1 MTKQEKLKKSKLINL
16 LKNNNNTN
24 LDELLNNNNIS
35 TLILELLS
43 LDEFIEYNL
52 PLYRYSGDK
61 IKITKNNIKNLF
73 ERGYFN
79 DTDFF
84 EKKSDKEQN
93 IKMEILYYLYNEH
106 KKTIEEYIQ
115 NSNNVSEDIKKIIY
129 CLDEIKSNPNNV
141 SKYLHNDS
149 IVNKY
154 YLNYAFENGLVL
166 SNSNLNL
173 ASDCPIYTDYKFI
186 KKSINY
192 DYTNIIHA
200 NFDDR
205 KMKRLL
211 KIAKDNKFD
220 FSYDNL
226 SKFNKDCNAFSC
238 EEFMKEAIN
247 YDCNNIIYSKRVTNS
262 LIKYSI
268 EKGFDFSYDN
278 LEKLFDKSN
287 NIFDNRIF
295 MEKAIEN
302 DLDNICLY
310 SGVFLSENIINKIID
325 NFDFSYENLSKIY
338 EFNYNNYLF
347 LSKEIMQK
355 AIEFN
360 NDNIKFCILH
370 DYNFYKNEIIE
381 KKLKISP
388 EILQELGRILK
399 ESYMNLGEEKDL
411 IEANPNNIIMIACSY
426 RYEDDLKQYFEY
438 AVDNGVDLSYEKLR
452 FIPEFV
458 FDSMDDNNVK
468 KLIEKDVNNILLYKG
483 SSDEVFKYAV
493 EKGFKFT
500 RENLLKLGENS
511 KIFSIDAFKYAIE
524 EDVNNILLYKGSS
537 DEVFKYA
544 VEKGFK
550 FTRENLLKLGENSKI
565 FSIDAF
571 KYAIEEDVNNILLYK
586 GSSDEVFKYAMEKGF
601 KFTRENLLKL
611 GENSKIFSIDAFK
624 YAIEE
629 DVNNILLYKG
639 SSDEVFKYAIEKG
652 FILTYDN
659 LNSLA
664 SKDILLNSEML
675 MDIAIKH
682 DIKNLLEYNGNLLK
696 FNFLKEK
703 LKLSDNKNIEELI
716 KKYEKKYNEYSDIL
730 TNYSGDRLKFLLN
743 EETFNSFLEKI
754 GFNKDTFIQYN
765 FGVDYD
771 FLTDIIQ
778 ISKNS
783 ENLETFCSFINDMS
797 KYYDDNVFD
806 KSKMLIT
813 LLKNYNRY
821 PELCENIEKNNIDLS
836 DVQFSQLSK
845 LFKNKIEINNINISK
860 ISDLEKIDEILMD
873 KFQKNYDNSH
883 DISEKIDN
891 LCKIIFG
898 YSNQEIE
905 EMLQKYGNTAR
916 LKQLM
921 FDNRYDEKIK
931 SKIELYLGYTAAF
944 EMLLN
949 EKNIENL
956 DYLFE
961 NIKKNSDV
969 IFEINSLFEDYQEEM
984 RKLYAYETNENLT
997 KKDYIDD
1004 AYLETMIDKEKS
1016 EKYGVNVYDYSNK
1029 NYILLAHVM
1038 SGSESV
1044 DQIVNGLSK
1053 NGDSIQ
1059 NYICLSAISYI
1070 KQNYYYGGGKNI
1082 IFGYDTLPIEN
1093 FIVSSPNNMGSNRAI
1108 KRNDISTP
1116 NIKTKQYGVR
1126 DTSNTNGNS
1135 EYLCL
1140 REGLKPCC
1148 IILPNGREAT
1158 DEEISIAKE
1167 YGLYFVKT
1175 QEKDVSLKS
1184 SPEEIKYKSKTTI
1197 EKEKYDEMSSKIS
1210 QLQKLMSKKSP
1221 RKIAI
1226 FTDSHG
1232 LYEPTLEAL
1241 EDARKDGV
1249 TEIYSLGDNIGTGSN
1264 PGEVID
1270 LLEEYNVKSLKGNHE
1285 IYALDGIDS
1294 MSGHLSSDAMKEEA
1308 KKNSDWTKSKLTS
1321 EQIEEIRKCPEELEI
1336 EIGGKKVL
1344 LCHHTK
1350 DYNTGKE
1357 KYDTDKY
1364 DDVFQGHEHFE
1375 SGNKNIHTVRA
1386 VGMGYSSYDPKGI
1399 ASYIELVEKPD
1410 GNGYDIIKRTVNYS
1424 LERSKREIDESDA
1437 PSEDKEKI
1445 SNWIR

>member
-278 LEKLFDKSN
+278 LKKLFDKSN

-370 DYNFYKNEIIE
+370 DYNFYKNEFIE

-399 ESYMNLGEEKDL
+399 ESYMYLGEKKDL

-438 AVDNGVDLSYEKLR
+438 AVDNGFDLSYEKLR

-458 FDSMDDNNVK
+458 FDSMDDNNAK

-483 SSDEVFKYAV
+483 TSDEVFKYAV

-511 KIFSIDAFKYAIE
+511 I
-524 EDVNNILLYKGSS
+524 ILS
-537 DEVFKYA
+537 
-544 VEKGFK
+544 
-550 FTRENLLKLGENSKI
+550 TN
-565 FSIDAF
+565 
-571 KYAIEEDVNNILLYK
+571 
-586 GSSDEVFKYAMEKGF
+586 
-601 KFTRENLLKL
+601 
-611 GENSKIFSIDAFK
+611 AFK

-659 LNSLA
+659 INSLA
-664 SKDILLNSEML
+664 SKDILLNSETL
-675 MDIAIKH
+675 MDIAIKQ
-682 DIKNLLEYNGNLLK
+682 DVKNLLEYNGNLLK

-703 LKLSDNKNIEELI
+703 IKLSDNKNIEELI
-716 KKYEKKYNEYSDIL
+716 KKYEKKCNEYSDIL
-730 TNYSGDRLKFLLN
+730 TNYRGDRLKFLLN

-813 LLKNYNRY
+813 LLKNYNGY

-873 KFQKNYDNSH
+873 KFQKDYDNSS

-905 EMLQKYGNTAR
+905 GILQKYGNTAR

-1093 FIVSSPNNMGSNRAI
+1093 FIVSSPNNMGSNGEI

-1116 NIKTKQYGVR
+1116 NIENVQYGVR

-1148 IILPNGREAT
+1148 IILPNGRKAT

-1175 QEKDVSLKS
+1175 QEKNVSLKS

-1197 EKEKYDEMSSKIS
+1197 EKEKYDEVSSKIS

-1424 LERSKREIDESDA
+1424 LERSKREIEESDA

>member
-247 YDCNNIIYSKRVTNS
+247 YDCNNIIYSKRVKNS

-544 VEKGFK
+544 V
-550 FTRENLLKLGENSKI
+550 
-565 FSIDAF
+565 
-571 KYAIEEDVNNILLYK
+571 
-586 GSSDEVFKYAMEKGF
+586 EKGF

-1410 GNGYDIIKRTVNYS
+1410 GNGYDIIKRTVNY
-1424 LERSKREIDESDA
+1424 
-1437 PSEDKEKI
+1437 
-1445 SNWIR
+1445 

>member
-16 LKNNNNTN
+16 LKNNNNTD

-278 LEKLFDKSN
+278 LKKLFDKSN

-426 RYEDDLKQYFEY
+426 SYYEDDLKQYFEY
-438 AVDNGVDLSYEKLR
+438 AVDNGFDLSYEKLK
-452 FIPEFV
+452 FIPERV
-458 FDSMDDNNVK
+458 YNSMDDNNVK

-511 KIFSIDAFKYAIE
+511 EIF
-524 EDVNNILLYKGSS
+524 L
-537 DEVFKYA
+537 
-544 VEKGFK
+544 
-550 FTRENLLKLGENSKI
+550 
-565 FSIDAF
+565 
-571 KYAIEEDVNNILLYK
+571 
-586 GSSDEVFKYAMEKGF
+586 
-601 KFTRENLLKL
+601 
-611 GENSKIFSIDAFK
+611 IDAFK

-730 TNYSGDRLKFLLN
+730 TNYRGDRLKFLLN

-873 KFQKNYDNSH
+873 KFQKDYDNSS

-931 SKIELYLGYTAAF
+931 SKIELYLGYTTAF
-944 EMLLN
+944 EMLLS
-949 EKNIENL
+949 EKNVENL

-961 NIKKNSDV
+961 NIKKNSDI
-969 IFEINSLFEDYQEEM
+969 IFEINSLFENYQEEM

-997 KKDYIDD
+997 KKDYIDET
-1004 AYLETMIDKEKS
+1004 YLEIMIDKEKS

-1044 DQIVNGLSK
+1044 DQLVNGLSK
-1053 NGDSIQ
+1053 NGDQIQ

-1070 KQNYYYGGGKNI
+1070 KQNYYYDGGENI
-1082 IFGYDTLPIEN
+1082 IFGYETLPTEN
-1093 FIVSSPNNMGSNRAI
+1093 FIVSSPNNMGSNYKI
-1108 KRNDISTP
+1108 KRNNISTP

-1126 DTSNTNGNS
+1126 DTSNTDGNS

-1197 EKEKYDEMSSKIS
+1197 EKKKYDEMSSKIS

-1249 TEIYSLGDNIGTGSN
+1249 IEIYSLGDNIGTGSN

-1424 LERSKREIDESDA
+1424 LERSKREIEESDA

>member
-544 VEKGFK
+544 
-550 FTRENLLKLGENSKI
+550 
-565 FSIDAF
+565 
-571 KYAIEEDVNNILLYK
+571 
-586 GSSDEVFKYAMEKGF
+586 
-601 KFTRENLLKL
+601 
-611 GENSKIFSIDAFK
+611 
-624 YAIEE
+624 
-629 DVNNILLYKG
+629 
-639 SSDEVFKYAIEKG
+639 IEKG

-1016 EKYGVNVYDYSNK
+1016 KKYGVNVYDYSNK

-1386 VGMGYSSYDPKGI
+1386 VGM
-1399 ASYIELVEKPD
+1399 
-1410 GNGYDIIKRTVNYS
+1410 
-1424 LERSKREIDESDA
+1424 
-1437 PSEDKEKI
+1437 
-1445 SNWIR
+1445 

>member
-16 LKNNNNTN
+16 LKNNNNTD

-278 LEKLFDKSN
+278 LKKLFDKSN

-426 RYEDDLKQYFEY
+426 SYYEDDLKQYFEY
-438 AVDNGVDLSYEKLR
+438 AVDNGFDLSYEKLK
-452 FIPEFV
+452 FIPESV
-458 FDSMDDNNVK
+458 YNSMDDNNVK
-468 KLIEKDVNNILLYKG
+468 KLIEK
-483 SSDEVFKYAV
+483 
-493 EKGFKFT
+493 
-500 RENLLKLGENS
+500 
-511 KIFSIDAFKYAIE
+511 
-524 EDVNNILLYKGSS
+524 
-537 DEVFKYA
+537 
-544 VEKGFK
+544 
-550 FTRENLLKLGENSKI
+550 
-565 FSIDAF
+565 
-571 KYAIEEDVNNILLYK
+571 
-586 GSSDEVFKYAMEKGF
+586 
-601 KFTRENLLKL
+601 
-611 GENSKIFSIDAFK
+611 
-624 YAIEE
+624 

-659 LNSLA
+659 LNSLS

-696 FNFLKEK
+696 FKFLKEK

-730 TNYSGDRLKFLLN
+730 TNYRGDRLKFLLN

-873 KFQKNYDNSH
+873 KFQKDYDNSS

-905 EMLQKYGNTAR
+905 EILQKYGNTAR

-969 IFEINSLFEDYQEEM
+969 IFEINSLFEDYKEEM

-1116 NIKTKQYGVR
+1116 NIENVQYGVR

-1148 IILPNGREAT
+1148 IILPNGRKAT

-1175 QEKDVSLKS
+1175 QEKNASLKS
-1184 SPEEIKYKSKTTI
+1184 SPEEIKYKSKSTI

-1210 QLQKLMSKKSP
+1210 QLQKMMGKKLP

-1249 TEIYSLGDNIGTGSN
+1249 IEIYSLGDNIGTGSN

-1424 LERSKREIDESDA
+1424 LERSKREIEESDA

>member
-544 VEKGFK
+544 
-550 FTRENLLKLGENSKI
+550 
-565 FSIDAF
+565 
-571 KYAIEEDVNNILLYK
+571 
-586 GSSDEVFKYAMEKGF
+586 
-601 KFTRENLLKL
+601 
-611 GENSKIFSIDAFK
+611 
-624 YAIEE
+624 
-629 DVNNILLYKG
+629 
-639 SSDEVFKYAIEKG
+639 IEKG

-860 ISDLEKIDEILMD
+860 ISDLEKNDEILMD

-1059 NYICLSAISYI
+1059 NYIYLSAISYI

>member
-278 LEKLFDKSN
+278 LKKLFDKSN

-325 NFDFSYENLSKIY
+325 TFDFSYENLSKIY

-388 EILQELGRILK
+388 EILQELGRISK
-399 ESYMNLGEEKDL
+399 ESYMDLGEKKDL

-438 AVDNGVDLSYEKLR
+438 AVDNGFDLSYEKLR

-458 FDSMDDNNVK
+458 FDSMDDNNAK
-468 KLIEKDVNNILLYKG
+468 KLIEKNVNNILLYKG
-483 SSDEVFKYAV
+483 SSDEVFKYA
-493 EKGFKFT
+493 
-500 RENLLKLGENS
+500 
-511 KIFSIDAFKYAIE
+511 I
-524 EDVNNILLYKGSS
+524 
-537 DEVFKYA
+537 
-544 VEKGFK
+544 EKGFK

-601 KFTRENLLKL
+601 
-611 GENSKIFSIDAFK
+611 
-624 YAIEE
+624 
-629 DVNNILLYKG
+629 
-639 SSDEVFKYAIEKG
+639 
-652 FILTYDN
+652 ILTYDN

-696 FNFLKEK
+696 FKFLKEK

-730 TNYSGDRLKFLLN
+730 TNYRGDILKFLLK

-860 ISDLEKIDEILMD
+860 ISDLEKIDEILID
-873 KFQKNYDNSH
+873 KIQKDYDNSS

-905 EMLQKYGNTAR
+905 GILQKYGNTAR

-1197 EKEKYDEMSSKIS
+1197 EKEKYYEMSSKIS

>member
-586 GSSDEVFKYAMEKGF
+586 GSSDEVFKYA
-601 KFTRENLLKL
+601 
-611 GENSKIFSIDAFK
+611 
-624 YAIEE
+624 
-629 DVNNILLYKG
+629 
-639 SSDEVFKYAIEKG
+639 IEKG

-771 FLTDIIQ
+771 FFTDIIQ

-1294 MSGHLSSDAMKEEA
+1294 MSGHLSSYAMKEEA

>member
-586 GSSDEVFKYAMEKGF
+586 GSSDEVFKYA
-601 KFTRENLLKL
+601 
-611 GENSKIFSIDAFK
+611 
-624 YAIEE
+624 
-629 DVNNILLYKG
+629 
-639 SSDEVFKYAIEKG
+639 IEKG

-1016 EKYGVNVYDYSNK
+1016 KKYGVNVYDYSNK

-1386 VGMGYSSYDPKGI
+1386 VGM
-1399 ASYIELVEKPD
+1399 
-1410 GNGYDIIKRTVNYS
+1410 
-1424 LERSKREIDESDA
+1424 
-1437 PSEDKEKI
+1437 
-1445 SNWIR
+1445 

>member
-493 EKGFKFT
+493 
-500 RENLLKLGENS
+500 
-511 KIFSIDAFKYAIE
+511 
-524 EDVNNILLYKGSS
+524 
-537 DEVFKYA
+537 
-544 VEKGFK
+544 
-550 FTRENLLKLGENSKI
+550 
-565 FSIDAF
+565 
-571 KYAIEEDVNNILLYK
+571 
-586 GSSDEVFKYAMEKGF
+586 EKGF

-1184 SPEEIKYKSKTTI
+1184 SPEEIKYN
-1197 EKEKYDEMSSKIS
+1197 
-1210 QLQKLMSKKSP
+1210 QK
-1221 RKIAI
+1221 R
-1226 FTDSHG
+1226 
-1232 LYEPTLEAL
+1232 
-1241 EDARKDGV
+1241 
-1249 TEIYSLGDNIGTGSN
+1249 
-1264 PGEVID
+1264 
-1270 LLEEYNVKSLKGNHE
+1270 
-1285 IYALDGIDS
+1285 
-1294 MSGHLSSDAMKEEA
+1294 
-1308 KKNSDWTKSKLTS
+1308 
-1321 EQIEEIRKCPEELEI
+1321 Q
-1336 EIGGKKVL
+1336 
-1344 LCHHTK
+1344 
-1350 DYNTGKE
+1350 
-1357 KYDTDKY
+1357 
-1364 DDVFQGHEHFE
+1364 
-1375 SGNKNIHTVRA
+1375 
-1386 VGMGYSSYDPKGI
+1386 
-1399 ASYIELVEKPD
+1399 
-1410 GNGYDIIKRTVNYS
+1410 
-1424 LERSKREIDESDA
+1424 SKRKNMTKCH
-1437 PSEDKEKI
+1437 PK
-1445 SNWIR
+1445 

>member
-544 VEKGFK
+544 
-550 FTRENLLKLGENSKI
+550 
-565 FSIDAF
+565 
-571 KYAIEEDVNNILLYK
+571 
-586 GSSDEVFKYAMEKGF
+586 MEKGF

-905 EMLQKYGNTAR
+905 EILQKYGNTAR

-1210 QLQKLMSKKSP
+1210 QLQKMMGKKLP

-1424 LERSKREIDESDA
+1424 LERSKREIEESDA

>member
-483 SSDEVFKYAV
+483 SSDEVFKYA
-493 EKGFKFT
+493 
-500 RENLLKLGENS
+500 
-511 KIFSIDAFKYAIE
+511 
-524 EDVNNILLYKGSS
+524 
-537 DEVFKYA
+537 
-544 VEKGFK
+544 
-550 FTRENLLKLGENSKI
+550 
-565 FSIDAF
+565 
-571 KYAIEEDVNNILLYK
+571 
-586 GSSDEVFKYAMEKGF
+586 
-601 KFTRENLLKL
+601 
-611 GENSKIFSIDAFK
+611 
-624 YAIEE
+624 
-629 DVNNILLYKG
+629 
-639 SSDEVFKYAIEKG
+639 IEKG

-813 LLKNYNRY
+813 LLKDYNRY

-1386 VGMGYSSYDPKGI
+1386 VGMGYSPNDSKGI

-1424 LERSKREIDESDA
+1424 LERSKREIEESDA

>member
-1 MTKQEKLKKSKLINL
+1 M
-16 LKNNNNTN
+16 
-24 LDELLNNNNIS
+24 
-35 TLILELLS
+35 
-43 LDEFIEYNL
+43 
-52 PLYRYSGDK
+52 YRYSGDK

-493 EKGFKFT
+493 
-500 RENLLKLGENS
+500 
-511 KIFSIDAFKYAIE
+511 
-524 EDVNNILLYKGSS
+524 
-537 DEVFKYA
+537 
-544 VEKGFK
+544 
-550 FTRENLLKLGENSKI
+550 
-565 FSIDAF
+565 
-571 KYAIEEDVNNILLYK
+571 
-586 GSSDEVFKYAMEKGF
+586 EKGF

-1184 SPEEIKYKSKTTI
+1184 SPEEIKYKSKATI

>member
-16 LKNNNNTN
+16 LKNNNNKD
-24 LDELLNNNNIS
+24 LDKLLNSNDLYS
-35 TLILELLS
+35 CLYLLS

-52 PLYRYSGDK
+52 PLNKYIGNK
-61 IKITKNNIKNLF
+61 IKITRNNIKNLF

-79 DTDFF
+79 DTDLF

-115 NSNNVSEDIKKIIY
+115 NSNNVSENIKKIIY

-226 SKFNKDCNAFSC
+226 SKFDKDCNAFSC

-247 YDCNNIIYSKRVTNS
+247 YDCNNIIYSKRATNS

-278 LEKLFDKSN
+278 LKKLFDKSN

-302 DLDNICLY
+302 DLNNICLY
-310 SGVFLSENIINKIID
+310 SGSVLSENIINKIID

-360 NDNIKFCILH
+360 NDNIKFCILN

-381 KKLKISP
+381 KNLKISP
-388 EILQELGRILK
+388 EILQELGRISK
-399 ESYMNLGEEKDL
+399 ESYVGLGEKKDL

-438 AVDNGVDLSYEKLR
+438 AVDNGFDLSYEKLR

-458 FDSMDDNNVK
+458 FDSMDDNNAK

-483 SSDEVFKYAV
+483 TNNDILKYAI

-500 RENLLKLGENS
+500 KENLLNAGENS
-511 KIFSIDAFKYAIE
+511 IIFST
-524 EDVNNILLYKGSS
+524 N
-537 DEVFKYA
+537 
-544 VEKGFK
+544 
-550 FTRENLLKLGENSKI
+550 
-565 FSIDAF
+565 
-571 KYAIEEDVNNILLYK
+571 
-586 GSSDEVFKYAMEKGF
+586 
-601 KFTRENLLKL
+601 
-611 GENSKIFSIDAFK
+611 AFK

-659 LNSLA
+659 INSLA
-664 SKDILLNSEML
+664 SKDILLNSETL
-675 MDIAIKH
+675 MDIAIKQ
-682 DIKNLLEYNGNLLK
+682 DVKNLLEYNGNLLK

-703 LKLSDNKNIEELI
+703 IKLSDNENIEELI
-716 KKYEKKYNEYSDIL
+716 KKYENIYYEKVYYEYSDIL
-730 TNYSGDRLKFLLN
+730 NNYKGDRLKFLLN

-754 GFNKDTFIQYN
+754 SFNKDTFIQYN

-778 ISKNS
+778 ISNNS
-783 ENLETFCSFINDMS
+783 EKLEIFCSFINDMS
-797 KYYDDNVFD
+797 KYYDNNVFD
-806 KSKMLIT
+806 RSKMLIT

-821 PELCENIEKNNIDLS
+821 PELCENIEKNNVDLT
-836 DVQFSQLSK
+836 DVQFSQLTK
-845 LFKNKIEINNINISK
+845 LFKSKMDFNGINVSE
-860 ISDLEKIDEILMD
+860 ISDLEKVDEILMD
-873 KFQKNYDNSH
+873 KFQKNYDNSR

-931 SKIELYLGYTAAF
+931 SKIELYLGYTTAF
-944 EMLLN
+944 EMLLS
-949 EKNIENL
+949 EKNVENL

-961 NIKKNSDV
+961 NIKKNSDI
-969 IFEINSLFEDYQEEM
+969 IFEINSLFENYQEEM

-997 KKDYIDD
+997 KKDYIDET
-1004 AYLETMIDKEKS
+1004 YLEIMIDKEKS

-1044 DQIVNGLSK
+1044 DQLVNGLSK

-1070 KQNYYYGGGKNI
+1070 KQNYYYGGEKNI

-1093 FIVSSPNNMGSNRAI
+1093 FIVSSPNNMSSNSAI

-1308 KKNSDWTKSKLTS
+1308 KKNSDWTRSKLTS

-1350 DYNTGKE
+1350 DYNTGEE
-1357 KYDTDKY
+1357 KYDTNKY

-1386 VGMGYSSYDPKGI
+1386 VGMGYSPNDPKGI

-1437 PSEDKEKI
+1437 PSEDKEKV

>member
-278 LEKLFDKSN
+278 LKKLFDKSN

-399 ESYMNLGEEKDL
+399 ESYMYLGEKKDL

-438 AVDNGVDLSYEKLR
+438 AVDNGFDLSYEKLR

-458 FDSMDDNNVK
+458 FDSMDDNNAK

-483 SSDEVFKYAV
+483 TSDEVFKYAV

-511 KIFSIDAFKYAIE
+511 I
-524 EDVNNILLYKGSS
+524 ILS
-537 DEVFKYA
+537 
-544 VEKGFK
+544 
-550 FTRENLLKLGENSKI
+550 TN
-565 FSIDAF
+565 
-571 KYAIEEDVNNILLYK
+571 
-586 GSSDEVFKYAMEKGF
+586 
-601 KFTRENLLKL
+601 
-611 GENSKIFSIDAFK
+611 AFK

-659 LNSLA
+659 INSLA
-664 SKDILLNSEML
+664 SKDILLNSETL
-675 MDIAIKH
+675 MDIAIKQ
-682 DIKNLLEYNGNLLK
+682 DVKNLLEYNGNLLK

-730 TNYSGDRLKFLLN
+730 TNYRGDRLKFLLN

-813 LLKNYNRY
+813 LLKNYNGY

-873 KFQKNYDNSH
+873 KFQKDYDNSS

-905 EMLQKYGNTAR
+905 GILQKYGNTAR

>member
-483 SSDEVFKYAV
+483 SSDEVFKYA
-493 EKGFKFT
+493 
-500 RENLLKLGENS
+500 
-511 KIFSIDAFKYAIE
+511 
-524 EDVNNILLYKGSS
+524 
-537 DEVFKYA
+537 
-544 VEKGFK
+544 
-550 FTRENLLKLGENSKI
+550 
-565 FSIDAF
+565 
-571 KYAIEEDVNNILLYK
+571 
-586 GSSDEVFKYAMEKGF
+586 MEKGF

-873 KFQKNYDNSH
+873 KFQKIYDNSH

>member
-16 LKNNNNTN
+16 LKNNNNTD

-338 EFNYNNYLF
+338 EFDSYNYLF

-544 VEKGFK
+544 
-550 FTRENLLKLGENSKI
+550 
-565 FSIDAF
+565 
-571 KYAIEEDVNNILLYK
+571 
-586 GSSDEVFKYAMEKGF
+586 
-601 KFTRENLLKL
+601 
-611 GENSKIFSIDAFK
+611 
-624 YAIEE
+624 
-629 DVNNILLYKG
+629 
-639 SSDEVFKYAIEKG
+639 IEKG

-659 LNSLA
+659 INSLA
-664 SKDILLNSEML
+664 SKDILLNSETL
-675 MDIAIKH
+675 MYIAIKQ
-682 DIKNLLEYNGNLLK
+682 DVKNLLEYNGNLLK

-703 LKLSDNKNIEELI
+703 IKLSDNENIEELI
-716 KKYEKKYNEYSDIL
+716 KKYENIYYEKVYYEYSDIL
-730 TNYSGDRLKFLLN
+730 NNYKGDRLKFLLN

>member
-16 LKNNNNTN
+16 LKNNNNTD

-278 LEKLFDKSN
+278 LKKLFDKSN

-426 RYEDDLKQYFEY
+426 SYYEDDLKQYFEY
-438 AVDNGVDLSYEKLR
+438 AVDNGFDLSYEKLK
-452 FIPEFV
+452 FIPERV
-458 FDSMDDNNVK
+458 YNSMDDNNVK
-468 KLIEKDVNNILLYKG
+468 KLIEK
-483 SSDEVFKYAV
+483 
-493 EKGFKFT
+493 
-500 RENLLKLGENS
+500 
-511 KIFSIDAFKYAIE
+511 
-524 EDVNNILLYKGSS
+524 
-537 DEVFKYA
+537 
-544 VEKGFK
+544 
-550 FTRENLLKLGENSKI
+550 
-565 FSIDAF
+565 
-571 KYAIEEDVNNILLYK
+571 DVNNILLYK

-611 GENSKIFSIDAFK
+611 GENSIIFSTNAFK

-659 LNSLA
+659 INSLA
-664 SKDILLNSEML
+664 SKDILLNSETL
-675 MDIAIKH
+675 MDIAIKQ
-682 DIKNLLEYNGNLLK
+682 DVKNLLEYNGNLLK
-696 FNFLKEK
+696 FKFLKEK
-703 LKLSDNKNIEELI
+703 IKLSDNENIEELI
-716 KKYEKKYNEYSDIL
+716 KKYENIYYEKVYYEYSDIL
-730 TNYSGDRLKFLLN
+730 NNYKGDRLKFLLN

-754 GFNKDTFIQYN
+754 DFNKDTFIQYN

-873 KFQKNYDNSH
+873 KFQKDYDNSS

-905 EMLQKYGNTAR
+905 GILQKYGNTAR

-969 IFEINSLFEDYQEEM
+969 IFEINSLFEDYKEEM

>member
-16 LKNNNNTN
+16 LKNNNNTD

-468 KLIEKDVNNILLYKG
+468 KLIEK
-483 SSDEVFKYAV
+483 
-493 EKGFKFT
+493 
-500 RENLLKLGENS
+500 
-511 KIFSIDAFKYAIE
+511 
-524 EDVNNILLYKGSS
+524 
-537 DEVFKYA
+537 
-544 VEKGFK
+544 
-550 FTRENLLKLGENSKI
+550 
-565 FSIDAF
+565 
-571 KYAIEEDVNNILLYK
+571 
-586 GSSDEVFKYAMEKGF
+586 
-601 KFTRENLLKL
+601 
-611 GENSKIFSIDAFK
+611 
-624 YAIEE
+624 

-1249 TEIYSLGDNIGTGSN
+1249 TEIYSLSDNIGTGSN

-1336 EIGGKKVL
+1336 EIGEKKVL

-1386 VGMGYSSYDPKGI
+1386 VGMGYSPNDSKGI

-1424 LERSKREIDESDA
+1424 LERSKREIEESDA

>member
-278 LEKLFDKSN
+278 LKKLFDKSN

-325 NFDFSYENLSKIY
+325 TFDFSYENLSKIY

-388 EILQELGRILK
+388 EILQELGRISK
-399 ESYMNLGEEKDL
+399 ESYMDLGEKKDL

-438 AVDNGVDLSYEKLR
+438 AVDNGFDLSYEKLR

-458 FDSMDDNNVK
+458 FDSMDDNNAK
-468 KLIEKDVNNILLYKG
+468 KLIEKNDNNILLYKG
-483 SSDEVFKYAV
+483 SSDEVFKYA
-493 EKGFKFT
+493 
-500 RENLLKLGENS
+500 
-511 KIFSIDAFKYAIE
+511 I
-524 EDVNNILLYKGSS
+524 
-537 DEVFKYA
+537 
-544 VEKGFK
+544 EKGFK

-601 KFTRENLLKL
+601 
-611 GENSKIFSIDAFK
+611 
-624 YAIEE
+624 
-629 DVNNILLYKG
+629 
-639 SSDEVFKYAIEKG
+639 
-652 FILTYDN
+652 ILTYDN

-696 FNFLKEK
+696 FKFLKEK

-730 TNYSGDRLKFLLN
+730 TNYRGDRLKFLLN

-860 ISDLEKIDEILMD
+860 ISDLEKIDEILID
-873 KFQKNYDNSH
+873 KIQKDYDNSS

-905 EMLQKYGNTAR
+905 GILQKYGNTAR

-1197 EKEKYDEMSSKIS
+1197 EKEKYYEMSSKIS

>member
-247 YDCNNIIYSKRVTNS
+247 YDCNNIIYSKRVKNS

-468 KLIEKDVNNILLYKG
+468 KLIEK
-483 SSDEVFKYAV
+483 
-493 EKGFKFT
+493 
-500 RENLLKLGENS
+500 
-511 KIFSIDAFKYAIE
+511 
-524 EDVNNILLYKGSS
+524 DVNNILLYKGSS

>member
-226 SKFNKDCNAFSC
+226 SKFDKDCNAFLC

-247 YDCNNIIYSKRVTNS
+247 YDCNNIIYSKRATNS
-262 LIKYSI
+262 LIRYSI

-278 LEKLFDKSN
+278 LKKLFDKSN

-426 RYEDDLKQYFEY
+426 SYYEDDLKQYFEY
-438 AVDNGVDLSYEKLR
+438 AVDNGFDLSYEKLK
-452 FIPEFV
+452 FIPESV
-458 FDSMDDNNVK
+458 YNSMDDNNVK

-511 KIFSIDAFKYAIE
+511 KIFLIDAFKYAIE
-524 EDVNNILLYKGSS
+524 EDVNNILLYKGAS

-565 FSIDAF
+565 FLIDAF

-586 GSSDEVFKYAMEKGF
+586 GA
-601 KFTRENLLKL
+601 
-611 GENSKIFSIDAFK
+611 
-624 YAIEE
+624 
-629 DVNNILLYKG
+629 
-639 SSDEVFKYAIEKG
+639 SDEVFKYAIEKG

-659 LNSLA
+659 LNSLS

-696 FNFLKEK
+696 FKFLKEK

-730 TNYSGDRLKFLLN
+730 TNYRGDRLKFLLN

-765 FGVDYD
+765 FEVDYD

-873 KFQKNYDNSH
+873 KFQKDYDNSS

-905 EMLQKYGNTAR
+905 GILQKYGNTAR

-969 IFEINSLFEDYQEEM
+969 IFEINSLFEDYKEEM

-1210 QLQKLMSKKSP
+1210 QLQKMMGKKLP

-1294 MSGHLSSDAMKEEA
+1294 MSGHLSSYAMKEEA

>member
-493 EKGFKFT
+493 EKGFK
-500 RENLLKLGENS
+500 S
-511 KIFSIDAFKYAIE
+511 
-524 EDVNNILLYKGSS
+524 
-537 DEVFKYA
+537 
-544 VEKGFK
+544 
-550 FTRENLLKLGENSKI
+550 TRENLLKLGENSKI

-1294 MSGHLSSDAMKEEA
+1294 MSGHLSSYAMKEEA

>member
-544 VEKGFK
+544 
-550 FTRENLLKLGENSKI
+550 
-565 FSIDAF
+565 
-571 KYAIEEDVNNILLYK
+571 
-586 GSSDEVFKYAMEKGF
+586 
-601 KFTRENLLKL
+601 
-611 GENSKIFSIDAFK
+611 
-624 YAIEE
+624 
-629 DVNNILLYKG
+629 
-639 SSDEVFKYAIEKG
+639 IEKG

-873 KFQKNYDNSH
+873 KFQKIYDNSH

>member
-338 EFNYNNYLF
+338 EFNYNNCLF

-360 NDNIKFCILH
+360 NDNIKFCILY

-426 RYEDDLKQYFEY
+426 SYYEDDLKQYFEY
-438 AVDNGVDLSYEKLR
+438 AVDNGFDLSYEKLK
-452 FIPEFV
+452 FIPERV
-458 FDSMDDNNVK
+458 YNSMDDNNVK

-483 SSDEVFKYAV
+483 SSDEVF
-493 EKGFKFT
+493 E
-500 RENLLKLGENS
+500 
-511 KIFSIDAFKYAIE
+511 
-524 EDVNNILLYKGSS
+524 
-537 DEVFKYA
+537 
-544 VEKGFK
+544 
-550 FTRENLLKLGENSKI
+550 
-565 FSIDAF
+565 
-571 KYAIEEDVNNILLYK
+571 
-586 GSSDEVFKYAMEKGF
+586 YAMEKGF

-611 GENSKIFSIDAFK
+611 GENSIIFSTNAFK

-659 LNSLA
+659 INSLA

-703 LKLSDNKNIEELI
+703 IKLSDNKNIEELI
-716 KKYEKKYNEYSDIL
+716 KKYEKKCNEYSDIL
-730 TNYSGDRLKFLLN
+730 TNYRGDRLKFLLN

-873 KFQKNYDNSH
+873 KFQKDYDNSS

-905 EMLQKYGNTAR
+905 GILQKYGNTAR

-931 SKIELYLGYTAAF
+931 LKIELYLGYTAAF

-1210 QLQKLMSKKSP
+1210 QLQKLMSKKSS

>member
-278 LEKLFDKSN
+278 LKKLFDKSN

-325 NFDFSYENLSKIY
+325 TFDFSYENLSKIY

-388 EILQELGRILK
+388 EILQELGRISK
-399 ESYMNLGEEKDL
+399 ESYMDLGEKKDL

-438 AVDNGVDLSYEKLR
+438 AVDNGFDLSYEKLR

-458 FDSMDDNNVK
+458 FDSMDDNNAK
-468 KLIEKDVNNILLYKG
+468 KLIEKNVNNILLYKG
-483 SSDEVFKYAV
+483 SSDEVFKYA
-493 EKGFKFT
+493 
-500 RENLLKLGENS
+500 
-511 KIFSIDAFKYAIE
+511 I
-524 EDVNNILLYKGSS
+524 
-537 DEVFKYA
+537 
-544 VEKGFK
+544 EKGFK

-601 KFTRENLLKL
+601 
-611 GENSKIFSIDAFK
+611 
-624 YAIEE
+624 
-629 DVNNILLYKG
+629 
-639 SSDEVFKYAIEKG
+639 
-652 FILTYDN
+652 ILTYDN

-696 FNFLKEK
+696 FKFLKEK

-730 TNYSGDRLKFLLN
+730 TNYRGDRLKFLLN

-860 ISDLEKIDEILMD
+860 ISDLEKIDEILID
-873 KFQKNYDNSH
+873 KIQKDYDNSS

-905 EMLQKYGNTAR
+905 GILQKYGNTAR

-1197 EKEKYDEMSSKIS
+1197 EKEKYYEMSSKIS

>member
-1 MTKQEKLKKSKLINL
+1 
-16 LKNNNNTN
+16 
-24 LDELLNNNNIS
+24 
-35 TLILELLS
+35 
-43 LDEFIEYNL
+43 
-52 PLYRYSGDK
+52 
-61 IKITKNNIKNLF
+61 
-73 ERGYFN
+73 
-79 DTDFF
+79 
-84 EKKSDKEQN
+84 
-93 IKMEILYYLYNEH
+93 
-106 KKTIEEYIQ
+106 
-115 NSNNVSEDIKKIIY
+115 
-129 CLDEIKSNPNNV
+129 
-141 SKYLHNDS
+141 
-149 IVNKY
+149 
-154 YLNYAFENGLVL
+154 
-166 SNSNLNL
+166 
-173 ASDCPIYTDYKFI
+173 
-186 KKSINY
+186 
-192 DYTNIIHA
+192 
-200 NFDDR
+200 
-205 KMKRLL
+205 
-211 KIAKDNKFD
+211 
-220 FSYDNL
+220 
-226 SKFNKDCNAFSC
+226 
-238 EEFMKEAIN
+238 
-247 YDCNNIIYSKRVTNS
+247 
-262 LIKYSI
+262 
-268 EKGFDFSYDN
+268 
-278 LEKLFDKSN
+278 
-287 NIFDNRIF
+287 
-295 MEKAIEN
+295 
-302 DLDNICLY
+302 
-310 SGVFLSENIINKIID
+310 
-325 NFDFSYENLSKIY
+325 
-338 EFNYNNYLF
+338 
-347 LSKEIMQK
+347 
-355 AIEFN
+355 
-360 NDNIKFCILH
+360 
-370 DYNFYKNEIIE
+370 
-381 KKLKISP
+381 
-388 EILQELGRILK
+388 
-399 ESYMNLGEEKDL
+399 
-411 IEANPNNIIMIACSY
+411 
-426 RYEDDLKQYFEY
+426 
-438 AVDNGVDLSYEKLR
+438 
-452 FIPEFV
+452 
-458 FDSMDDNNVK
+458 
-468 KLIEKDVNNILLYKG
+468 
-483 SSDEVFKYAV
+483 
-493 EKGFKFT
+493 
-500 RENLLKLGENS
+500 
-511 KIFSIDAFKYAIE
+511 
-524 EDVNNILLYKGSS
+524 
-537 DEVFKYA
+537 
-544 VEKGFK
+544 
-550 FTRENLLKLGENSKI
+550 
-565 FSIDAF
+565 
-571 KYAIEEDVNNILLYK
+571 
-586 GSSDEVFKYAMEKGF
+586 
-601 KFTRENLLKL
+601 
-611 GENSKIFSIDAFK
+611 
-624 YAIEE
+624 
-629 DVNNILLYKG
+629 
-639 SSDEVFKYAIEKG
+639 
-652 FILTYDN
+652 
-659 LNSLA
+659 
-664 SKDILLNSEML
+664 

-696 FNFLKEK
+696 FKFLKEK

-730 TNYSGDRLKFLLN
+730 TNYRGDRLKFLLN

-873 KFQKNYDNSH
+873 KFQKDYDNSS

-905 EMLQKYGNTAR
+905 EILQKYGNTAR

-931 SKIELYLGYTAAF
+931 SRIELYLGYTAAF

-1029 NYILLAHVM
+1029 NYILLVHVM

-1044 DQIVNGLSK
+1044 DQLVNGLSK
-1053 NGDSIQ
+1053 NGDQIQ

-1070 KQNYYYGGGKNI
+1070 KQNYYYDGGENI
-1082 IFGYDTLPIEN
+1082 IFGYETLPTEN
-1093 FIVSSPNNMGSNRAI
+1093 FIVSSPNNMGSNYKI
-1108 KRNDISTP
+1108 KRNNISTP

-1126 DTSNTNGNS
+1126 DTSNTDGNS

-1197 EKEKYDEMSSKIS
+1197 EKKKYDEMSSKIS

-1375 SGNKNIHTVRA
+1375 NGNKNIHTVRA
-1386 VGMGYSSYDPKGI
+1386 VGMGYSTYDPKGI

-1437 PSEDKEKI
+1437 PSEDKEKV

>member
-544 VEKGFK
+544 
-550 FTRENLLKLGENSKI
+550 
-565 FSIDAF
+565 
-571 KYAIEEDVNNILLYK
+571 
-586 GSSDEVFKYAMEKGF
+586 
-601 KFTRENLLKL
+601 
-611 GENSKIFSIDAFK
+611 
-624 YAIEE
+624 
-629 DVNNILLYKG
+629 
-639 SSDEVFKYAIEKG
+639 IEKG

-860 ISDLEKIDEILMD
+860 ISDLEKNDEILMD

>member
-278 LEKLFDKSN
+278 LKKLFDKSN

-370 DYNFYKNEIIE
+370 DYNFYKNEFIE

-399 ESYMNLGEEKDL
+399 ESYMYLGEKKDL

-511 KIFSIDAFKYAIE
+511 I
-524 EDVNNILLYKGSS
+524 ILS
-537 DEVFKYA
+537 
-544 VEKGFK
+544 
-550 FTRENLLKLGENSKI
+550 TN
-565 FSIDAF
+565 
-571 KYAIEEDVNNILLYK
+571 
-586 GSSDEVFKYAMEKGF
+586 
-601 KFTRENLLKL
+601 
-611 GENSKIFSIDAFK
+611 AFK

-659 LNSLA
+659 INSLA
-664 SKDILLNSEML
+664 SKDILLNSETL
-675 MDIAIKH
+675 MDIAIKQ
-682 DIKNLLEYNGNLLK
+682 DVKNLLEYNGNLLK

-703 LKLSDNKNIEELI
+703 IKLSDNKNIEELI
-716 KKYEKKYNEYSDIL
+716 KKYEKKCNEYSDIL
-730 TNYSGDRLKFLLN
+730 TNYRGDRLKFLLN

-813 LLKNYNRY
+813 LLKNYNGY

-873 KFQKNYDNSH
+873 KFQKIYDNSH

-905 EMLQKYGNTAR
+905 GILQKYGNTAR

>member
-226 SKFNKDCNAFSC
+226 SKFDKDCNAFLC

-247 YDCNNIIYSKRVTNS
+247 YDCNNIIYSKRATNS
-262 LIKYSI
+262 LIRYSI

-278 LEKLFDKSN
+278 LKKLFDKSN

-426 RYEDDLKQYFEY
+426 SYYEDDLKQYFEY
-438 AVDNGVDLSYEKLR
+438 AVDNGFDLSYEKLK
-452 FIPEFV
+452 FIPESV
-458 FDSMDDNNVK
+458 YNSMDDNNVK

-511 KIFSIDAFKYAIE
+511 KIFLIDAFKYAIE
-524 EDVNNILLYKGSS
+524 EDVNNILLYKG
-537 DEVFKYA
+537 A
-544 VEKGFK
+544 
-550 FTRENLLKLGENSKI
+550 
-565 FSIDAF
+565 
-571 KYAIEEDVNNILLYK
+571 
-586 GSSDEVFKYAMEKGF
+586 
-601 KFTRENLLKL
+601 
-611 GENSKIFSIDAFK
+611 
-624 YAIEE
+624 
-629 DVNNILLYKG
+629 
-639 SSDEVFKYAIEKG
+639 SDEVFKYAIEKG

-659 LNSLA
+659 LNSLS

-696 FNFLKEK
+696 FKFLKEK

-730 TNYSGDRLKFLLN
+730 TNYRGDRLKFLLN

-765 FGVDYD
+765 FEVDYD

-873 KFQKNYDNSH
+873 KFQKDYDNSS

-905 EMLQKYGNTAR
+905 GILQKYGNTAR

-969 IFEINSLFEDYQEEM
+969 IFEINSLFEDYKEEM

-1210 QLQKLMSKKSP
+1210 QLQKMMGKKLP

-1294 MSGHLSSDAMKEEA
+1294 MSGHLSSYAMKEEA

>member
-247 YDCNNIIYSKRVTNS
+247 YDCNNIIYSKRVKNS

-544 VEKGFK
+544 V
-550 FTRENLLKLGENSKI
+550 
-565 FSIDAF
+565 
-571 KYAIEEDVNNILLYK
+571 
-586 GSSDEVFKYAMEKGF
+586 EKGF

>member
-468 KLIEKDVNNILLYKG
+468 KLIEK
-483 SSDEVFKYAV
+483 
-493 EKGFKFT
+493 
-500 RENLLKLGENS
+500 
-511 KIFSIDAFKYAIE
+511 
-524 EDVNNILLYKGSS
+524 DVNNILLYKGSS

>member
-61 IKITKNNIKNLF
+61 IKITRNNIKNLF

-79 DTDFF
+79 DTDLF

-115 NSNNVSEDIKKIIY
+115 NSNNVSENIKKIIY

-360 NDNIKFCILH
+360 NDNIKFCILL

-426 RYEDDLKQYFEY
+426 SYYEDDLKQYFEY
-438 AVDNGVDLSYEKLR
+438 AVDNGFDLSYEKLK
-452 FIPEFV
+452 FIPERV
-458 FDSMDDNNVK
+458 YNSMDDNNVK

-483 SSDEVFKYAV
+483 SSDEVF
-493 EKGFKFT
+493 E
-500 RENLLKLGENS
+500 
-511 KIFSIDAFKYAIE
+511 
-524 EDVNNILLYKGSS
+524 
-537 DEVFKYA
+537 
-544 VEKGFK
+544 
-550 FTRENLLKLGENSKI
+550 
-565 FSIDAF
+565 
-571 KYAIEEDVNNILLYK
+571 
-586 GSSDEVFKYAMEKGF
+586 YAMEKGF

-611 GENSKIFSIDAFK
+611 GENSIIFSTNAFK

-659 LNSLA
+659 INSLA
-664 SKDILLNSEML
+664 SKDILLNSETL
-675 MDIAIKH
+675 MDIAIKQ
-682 DIKNLLEYNGNLLK
+682 DVKNLLEYNGNLLK

-703 LKLSDNKNIEELI
+703 IKLSDNENIEELI
-716 KKYEKKYNEYSDIL
+716 KKYENIYYEKVYYEYSDIL
-730 TNYSGDRLKFLLN
+730 NNYKGDRLKFLLN

-754 GFNKDTFIQYN
+754 SFNKDTFIQYN

-778 ISKNS
+778 ISNNS
-783 ENLETFCSFINDMS
+783 EKLEIFCSFINDMS
-797 KYYDDNVFD
+797 KYYDNNVFD
-806 KSKMLIT
+806 RSKMLIT

-821 PELCENIEKNNIDLS
+821 PELCENIEKNNVDLT
-836 DVQFSQLSK
+836 DVQFSQLTK
-845 LFKNKIEINNINISK
+845 LFKSKMDFNGINVSE
-860 ISDLEKIDEILMD
+860 ISDLEKVDEILMD
-873 KFQKNYDNSH
+873 KFQKDYDNSS

-898 YSNQEIE
+898 YSNQGIE
-905 EMLQKYGNTAR
+905 GILQKYGNTAR

-1336 EIGGKKVL
+1336 EIGGKKCYYVIIQKIIIQEKKNMIL
-1344 LCHHTK
+1344 ISMMMFFK
-1350 DYNTGKE
+1350 DM
-1357 KYDTDKY
+1357 
-1364 DDVFQGHEHFE
+1364 
-1375 SGNKNIHTVRA
+1375 NILKV
-1386 VGMGYSSYDPKGI
+1386 V
-1399 ASYIELVEKPD
+1399 
-1410 GNGYDIIKRTVNYS
+1410 IKIFIQ
-1424 LERSKREIDESDA
+1424 LEQ
-1437 PSEDKEKI
+1437 
-1445 SNWIR
+1445 

>member
-16 LKNNNNTN
+16 LKNNNNTD

-493 EKGFKFT
+493 
-500 RENLLKLGENS
+500 
-511 KIFSIDAFKYAIE
+511 
-524 EDVNNILLYKGSS
+524 
-537 DEVFKYA
+537 
-544 VEKGFK
+544 
-550 FTRENLLKLGENSKI
+550 
-565 FSIDAF
+565 
-571 KYAIEEDVNNILLYK
+571 
-586 GSSDEVFKYAMEKGF
+586 EKGF

-1249 TEIYSLGDNIGTGSN
+1249 TEIYSLSDNIGTGSN

-1336 EIGGKKVL
+1336 EIGEKKVL

-1386 VGMGYSSYDPKGI
+1386 VGMGYSPNDSKGI

-1424 LERSKREIDESDA
+1424 LERSKREIEESDA